1 MSGPGNQGPD
11 RGGDWF
17 FEGRYEPAPR
27 VGVTRK
33 CACGWNLP
41 RAARWHGSAAGP
53 ARGTAVPA
61 EGWLRVAG

>member
-17 FEGRYEPAPR
+17 FEGRYEPAPQ

-61 EGWLRVAG
+61 EGWLRGAG